1 MKKNYQTENW
11 WTSPFNEEYRQTLSL
26 PQHVQIH
33 DATLRDGEQTPGVV
47 FTPEDKLKIARILS
61 KMGVERIEAGMPA
74 VSEDDKRAIKAIVK
88 DNLPSKIFTFARA
101 MVKDIEMATECGAHG
116 VVIEVPIG
124 KPKLLY
130 QFGWTWEDVAKKTK
144 EAVKAS
150 KEAGLYTVLFPYD
163 TTRADWNDL
172 ENLLDS
178 VCDYCAPDSVG
189 VVDTTGCI
197 LPGAM
202 FQLVRRV
209 KNLTGLS
216 VEVHTHNDF
225 GMALANSLA
234 AVEGGADV
242 IHTCLNSLGER
253 TGNTS
258 LYQVLMALKVMFNI
272 DYGTDFTSFK
282 EIAQDISEMCHVPL
296 AGNEPIIGDRIF
308 TRESGIGIEMLKE
321 RLLAMFSL
329 NPEFVGNAPQIVLGK
344 KSGVKSV
351 EVNLS
356 RLGLSATDEQMR
368 NILAKVKN
376 FGIQHKRLLTDNEF
390 KAIASEELK

>member
-1 MKKNYQTENW
+1 MTHYQTENW
-11 WTSPFNEEYRQTLSL
+11 WTSPFNEEYRQTLAL
-26 PQHVQIH
+26 PEHVQIH

-47 FTPEDKLKIARILS
+47 FTPEDKLKIARIPAN
-61 KMGVERIEAGMPA
+61 MGVERIEAGMPA
-74 VSEDDKRAIKAIVK
+74 VSEADKEAIKSIVK
-88 DNLPSKIFTFARA
+88 DNLPAKIFTFARA

-144 EAVKAS
+144 EAVEAS
-150 KEAGLYTVLFPYD
+150 KDAGLYTVLFPYD
-163 TTRADWNDL
+163 TTRADWEDL
-172 ENLLDS
+172 KNLLGS

-258 LYQVLMALKVMFNI
+258 LFQLLMALKVMFNM
-272 DYGTDFTSFK
+272 DYGTDFGAFK
-282 EIAQDISEMCHVPL
+282 KIADEISAMCNVPL

-308 TRESGIGIEMLKE
+308 TRESGIGIEMLREKP
-321 RLLAMFSL
+321 LAMFSL
-329 NPEFVGNAPQIVLGK
+329 NPEFVGNEPQIVLGK

-351 EVNLS
+351 EVNLEK
-356 RLGLSATDEQMR
+356 LGIKATEDQMR
-368 NILAKVKN
+368 NILAEVKD
-376 FGIQHKRLLTDNEF
+376 FGIKNRRLLTDEEF
-390 KAIASEELK
+390 KAIASKELQ